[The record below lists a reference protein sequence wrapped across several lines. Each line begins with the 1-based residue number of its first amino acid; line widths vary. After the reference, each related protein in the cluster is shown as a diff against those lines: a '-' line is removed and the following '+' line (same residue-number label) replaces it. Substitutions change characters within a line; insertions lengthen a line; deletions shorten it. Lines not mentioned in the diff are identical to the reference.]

1 MKKIN
6 QAINEYNDSINK
18 LIDLFKSL
26 QKIIIFDSPVYMMC
40 TLKDKK
46 NKPKKQPVLL
56 AIKYKQ

>member
-46 NKPKKQPVLL
+46 NNQKNNQ
-56 AIKYKQ
+56 YY